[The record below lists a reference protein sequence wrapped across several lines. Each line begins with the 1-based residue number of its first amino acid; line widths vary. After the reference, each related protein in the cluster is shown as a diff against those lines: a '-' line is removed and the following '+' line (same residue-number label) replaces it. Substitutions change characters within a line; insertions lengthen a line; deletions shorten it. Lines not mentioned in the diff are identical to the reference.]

1 MDYGMKL
8 RRYAATD
15 AAPWNQFVQNSKNG
29 TFLFQRSYMDYHA
42 DRFSDHSLIAISDGG
57 KWMAVLPACKKA
69 DVLSTH
75 AGLTYGGWVTDSAM
89 TCPDM
94 MHLFDQMLIY
104 LALQGFASVRYKSI
118 PHIYHRLPA
127 QEDLYALFR
136 HDAVID
142 RRDTLSVLD
151 LRAMPLTQERR
162 RRGAKKAVQRLV
174 EIRLE
179 QNSPQNYADFWQCL
193 EFNLHAQFGEKPTHS
208 LVEIQKLCSLHP
220 ENIRLHV
227 ACLGNEL
234 CAGVVVYLCEP
245 VCHVQY
251 ISATPAGKQSA
262 ALDLLF
268 MKLTSYY
275 KQQESFW
282 YLDFGISNE
291 LDGRYLNLGLIE
303 QKEGFGARTV
313 VHDFYQLT
321 VPTTKTGVSS

>member
-1 MDYGMKL
+1 MKL
-8 RRYAATD
+8 RRYMTTD
-15 AAPWNQFVQNSKNG
+15 APQWNQFVYGSKNG

-42 DRFSDHSLIAISDGG
+42 DRFVDHSLIAISDSGQ
-57 KWMAVLPACKKA
+57 WIAVLPACEK
-69 DVLSTH
+69 DSVLSTH

-89 TCPDM
+89 TCPEM
-94 MHLFDQMLIY
+94 MHLFDQMLGY
-104 LALQGFASVRYKSI
+104 LAQQGFASVKYKCI

-151 LRAMPLTQERR
+151 LRTTPTIQERR
-162 RRGAKKAVQRLV
+162 RRGAKKATQHLV
-174 EIRLE
+174 DIRLE
-179 QNSPQNYADFWQCL
+179 QNSPQNYADFWRCL
-193 EFNLHAQFGEKPTHS
+193 EFNLQSHFGEKPTHS
-208 LVEIQKLCSLHP
+208 LPEIQKLYSLHP
-220 ENIRLHV
+220 ANIRLHM
-227 ACLGNEL
+227 ACLGGEL

-268 MKLTSYY
+268 RELTGYY
-275 KQQESFW
+275 QQQKPFW

-291 LDGRYLNLGLIE
+291 QDGRYLNLGLIE

-313 VHDFYQLT
+313 VHDFYQLA
-321 VPTTKTGVSS
+321 VPQVASGGLT

>member
-1 MDYGMKL
+1 MKL
-8 RRYAATD
+8 RRYTTKD
-15 AAPWNQFVQNSKNG
+15 AAQWNDFVQGSKNG

-42 DRFSDHSLIAISDGG
+42 DRFIDHSLIAISDGG
-57 KWMAVLPACKKA
+57 QWIAVLPACEK
-69 DVLSTH
+69 DNVLSTH

-89 TCPDM
+89 TCPEM
-94 MHLFDQMLIY
+94 MHLFDQMLAY
-104 LALQGFASVRYKSI
+104 LALLGFAFVGYKSI
-118 PHIYHRLPA
+118 PYIYHRLPA
-127 QEDLYALFR
+127 QEDLYVLFR
-136 HDAVID
+136 HDAVVI

-151 LRAMPLTQERR
+151 LRTTPITQERR
-162 RRGAKKAVQRLV
+162 RRGAKKAAQRLV

-193 EFNLHAQFGEKPTHS
+193 ESNLQTQFGEKPTHS
-208 LVEIQKLCSLHP
+208 LEEIQRLQSLHP
-220 ENIRLHV
+220 SHIRLHV
-227 ACLGNEL
+227 ACLGNKL

-268 MKLTSYY
+268 MELTTYY
-275 KQQESFW
+275 QQQKSFW
-282 YLDFGISNE
+282 FVDFGISNE
-291 LDGRYLNLGLIE
+291 QDGRLLNIGLIE

-321 VPTTKTGVSS
+321 VPQVTFGGLT